1 MFAQTNWQDLAV
13 GLGLAVV
20 IALVVAQ
27 LAARLVR
34 LGFGAAAGTT
44 AGPGFRD
51 AIARRPIRVTR
62 TVVFVSVLAIVT
74 RPILQMLGVE
84 LGYGLSLE
92 RATTWL
98 VEEGLRIL
106 LIGALAYF
114 AIRMAAFGIDHFET
128 AVRGQSGDS
137 PDRLDF
143 ASRLHTIGGLVKNAV
158 NVLVVG
164 AATLMIL
171 EEVGVNIA
179 PLLTAA
185 GIGGLAVG
193 FGAQN
198 LVRDVISGFF
208 LILEDQIHVGDVV
221 KIEGTS
227 GLVESVKLRTVVLRD
242 LSGTVHVIPNG
253 AITTLSNMSKDFS
266 YSVMDVGVAYKE
278 DTDRVSDVLREV
290 GTEVQRDPDFG
301 PHILDELEIL
311 GVDDFADSAVNI
323 KIRMKTRPLKQW
335 MVGRELRRRIKKA
348 FHAQGIEI
356 PFPHVS
362 VYMGEVSNPFLTRQM
377 SATEE
382 AELVATREQEADAHR
397 TDARRRTSAA
407 RDSSDTEGLGDV
419 G

>member
-1 MFAQTNWQDLAV
+1 MFAQMNWQDLAV
-13 GLGLAVV
+13 GLGLSIVV
-20 IALVVAQ
+20 ALVVAQ
-27 LAARLVR
+27 LVARVVR
-34 LGFGAAAGTT
+34 LGFGAASGETDGT
-44 AGPGFRD
+44 GFRD
-51 AIARRPIRVTR
+51 TIIRRPIRITR
-62 TVVFVSVLAIVT
+62 AIVFVSALAIVT

-84 LGYGLSLE
+84 FGYGLSLE

-106 LIGALAYF
+106 LICALAYF
-114 AIRMAAFGIDHFET
+114 AIRIAAIGIDHVET
-128 AVRGQSGDS
+128 VVRSRSGDS
-137 PDRLDF
+137 RNRLDF
-143 ASRLHTIGGLVKNAV
+143 ASRLRTIGGLVKNAV

-171 EEVGVNIA
+171 EEVGVNIT

-221 KIEGTS
+221 KIDATS
-227 GLVESVKLRTVVLRD
+227 GVVESVKLRTVVLRD

-253 AITTLSNMSKDFS
+253 AITTLSNMTKDFA
-266 YSVMDVGVAYKE
+266 YSVLDVGVAYKE
-278 DTDRVSDVLREV
+278 DTDHVVDVLRDV
-290 GTEVQRDPDFG
+290 GADVRADADFG

-311 GVDDFADSAVNI
+311 GVDDFADSAVTI
-323 KIRMKTRPLKQW
+323 KIRIKTRPLKQW
-335 MVGRELRRRIKKA
+335 MVGRELRRRIKKT
-348 FHAQGIEI
+348 FDAQGIEI

-362 VYMGEVSNPFLTRQM
+362 LYMGDASNPFLSRTV
-377 SATEE
+377 SATE
-382 AELVATREQEADAHR
+382 ATELVAMREQAAAARR
-397 TDARRRTSAA
+397 TEDRRRTSAG
-407 RDSSDTEGLGDV
+407 RDASDTDGLGDV

>member
-1 MFAQTNWQDLAV
+1 
-13 GLGLAVV
+13 
-20 IALVVAQ
+20 
-27 LAARLVR
+27 
-34 LGFGAAAGTT
+34 
-44 AGPGFRD
+44 
-51 AIARRPIRVTR
+51 
-62 TVVFVSVLAIVT
+62 
-74 RPILQMLGVE
+74 MLGVD

-114 AIRMAAFGIDHFET
+114 AIRIAALGIDHFET
-128 AVRGQSGDS
+128 VVRSRSGDS
-137 PDRLDF
+137 RDRRDF
-143 ASRLHTIGGLVKNAV
+143 AIRLHTIGGLIKNAV

-171 EEVGVNIA
+171 EEVGVNIT

-221 KIEGTS
+221 KIDATS
-227 GLVESVKLRTVVLRD
+227 GVVESVKLRTVVLRD

-253 AITTLSNMSKDFS
+253 SITTLSNMIKDFS
-266 YSVMDVGVAYKE
+266 YSVLDVGVAYKE
-278 DTDRVSDVLREV
+278 DTDHVVDVLRDV
-290 GTEVQRDPDFG
+290 GANIRADAGFG
-301 PHILDELEIL
+301 QHILDELEIL
-311 GVDDFADSAVNI
+311 GVDDFADSAVTI
-323 KIRMKTRPLKQW
+323 KIRIKTRPLKQW
-335 MVGRELRRRIKKA
+335 MIGRELRRRIKKT
-348 FHAQGIEI
+348 FDAQGIEI

-362 VYMGEVSNPFLTRQM
+362 LYMGEVSNPFLTRTM

-382 AELVATREQEADAHR
+382 AELVARREQAAA
-397 TDARRRTSAA
+397 ARRTEDRQRTSAG
-407 RDSSDTEGLGDV
+407 RDASDTDGLGDV

>member
-1 MFAQTNWQDLAV
+1 MFAQMNWQDLAV
-13 GLGLAVV
+13 GLGLSVV
-20 IALVVAQ
+20 LALVIAQ

-34 LGFGAAAGTT
+34 LGFRAASGETDGT
-44 AGPGFRD
+44 GFRD
-51 AIARRPIRVTR
+51 TITRRPIRITR
-62 TVVFVSVLAIVT
+62 TLVFISVLAVVT
-74 RPILQMLGVE
+74 RPILQMLGVD

-114 AIRMAAFGIDHFET
+114 AIRIAAIGIDHFET
-128 AVRGQSGDS
+128 VVRSRSGDS
-137 PDRLDF
+137 RDRRDF

-164 AATLMIL
+164 AATLMML
-171 EEVGVNIA
+171 EEVGVNIT

-221 KIEGTS
+221 KIDATS
-227 GLVESVKLRTVVLRD
+227 GVVESVKLRTVVLRD

-253 AITTLSNMSKDFS
+253 AITTLSNMAKDFS
-266 YSVMDVGVAYKE
+266 YSVLDVGVAYKE
-278 DTDRVSDVLREV
+278 DTDRVVDVLRDV
-290 GTEVQRDPDFG
+290 GADVQADADFG
-301 PHILDELEIL
+301 PHILDELEVL
-311 GVDDFADSAVNI
+311 GVDDFADSAVTI
-323 KIRMKTRPLKQW
+323 KVRIKTRPLKQW
-335 MVGRELRRRIKKA
+335 MVGRELRRRIKKT
-348 FHAQGIEI
+348 FDAQGIEI

-362 VYMGEVSNPFLTRQM
+362 LYMGEVSNPFLTRSV

-382 AELVATREQEADAHR
+382 AERVTLREQAAAARNTED
-397 TDARRRTSAA
+397 RRRTSAG
-407 RDSSDTEGLGDV
+407 RDASDTEGLGDV

>member
-1 MFAQTNWQDLAV
+1 MFAQMNWQDLAV

-20 IALVVAQ
+20 LALVVAQ
-27 LAARLVR
+27 VAARLAR
-34 LGFGAAAGTT
+34 LGFQTASGETTGT
-44 AGPGFRD
+44 GFRD
-51 AIARRPIRVTR
+51 AITRRPVRITR
-62 TVVFVSVLAIVT
+62 AVVFVSVLALAT
-74 RPILQMLGVE
+74 RPILQLLGVE

-92 RATTWL
+92 RATAWL
-98 VEEGLRIL
+98 IEEGLRIL
-106 LIGALAYF
+106 LIVALAYF
-114 AIRMAAFGIDHFET
+114 AIRIAALGIDHFET
-128 AVRGQSGDS
+128 AVRSRSGDS

-171 EEVGVNIA
+171 EEVGVNIT

-227 GLVESVKLRTVVLRD
+227 GVVESVKLRTVVLRD

-266 YSVMDVGVAYKE
+266 YSVLDVGVAYKE
-278 DTDRVSDVLREV
+278 DTDHVVDVLQRV
-290 GTEVQRDPDFG
+290 GADIRGDAYFG
-301 PHILDELEIL
+301 AQILDELEVL
-311 GVDDFADSAVNI
+311 GVDDFADSAVTI
-323 KIRMKTRPLKQW
+323 KIRIKTRPLKQW
-335 MVGRELRRRIKKA
+335 MIGRELRRRIKKT
-348 FHAQGIEI
+348 FDAQGIEI

-362 VYMGEVSNPFLTRQM
+362 LYMGEASKAFLARTVT
-377 SATEE
+377 ATEA
-382 AELVATREQEADAHR
+382 AELAAAREREAADRRAENH
-397 TDARRRTSAA
+397 RRTSTG
-407 RDSSDTEGLGDV
+407 RDADETEGLGDA

>member
-1 MFAQTNWQDLAV
+1 MFAQINWQDLAV

-27 LAARLVR
+27 LAARVVR
-34 LGFGAAAGTT
+34 LGFGAATGAT
-44 AGPGFRD
+44 AGSGFRD
-51 AIARRPIRVTR
+51 AITRRPIRIIR
-62 TVVFVSVLAIVT
+62 TVVFLTVLVLAT

-98 VEEGLRIL
+98 VEDGLRIV
-106 LIGALAYF
+106 LICALAYF
-114 AIRMAAFGIDHFET
+114 AIRIASIGIDHFET
-128 AVRGQSGDS
+128 AVRGQGGDS
-137 PDRLDF
+137 PGRLDF
-143 ASRLHTIGGLVKNAV
+143 ASRLQTIGGLVKNAV

-171 EEVGVNIA
+171 EVVGVNIT

-208 LILEDQIHVGDVV
+208 LILEDQVHVGDVV

-227 GLVESVKLRTVVLRD
+227 GVVESVKLRTVVLRD

-253 AITTLSNMSKDFS
+253 SITTLSNMTKDFS
-266 YSVMDVGVAYKE
+266 YAVMEVGVAYKE
-278 DTDRVSDVLREV
+278 DTDHVTDVLRDV
-290 GTEVQRDPDFG
+290 GADLHSDPDFG
-301 PHILDELEIL
+301 PHILDKLEIL
-311 GVDDFADSAVNI
+311 GVDDFADSAVTI

-335 MVGRELRRRIKKA
+335 MIGRELRRRIKKA
-348 FHAQGIEI
+348 FDSEGIEI

-362 VYMGEVSNPFLTRQM
+362 VYMGEVSNPFLTRQL

-382 AELVATREQEADAHR
+382 AELVATREHEANARR
-397 TDARRRTSAA
+397 TDAGRRT
-407 RDSSDTEGLGDV
+407 
-419 G
+419 

>member
-1 MFAQTNWQDLAV
+1 MV
-13 GLGLAVV
+13 
-20 IALVVAQ
+20 ALVVAQ
-27 LAARLVR
+27 LAARVVR
-34 LGFGAAAGTT
+34 LGFITASGETDGT
-44 AGPGFRD
+44 GFRD
-51 AIARRPIRVTR
+51 TITRRPIRVTR
-62 TVVFVSVLAIVT
+62 AVVFASVLAIVT

-92 RATTWL
+92 RATAWL
-98 VEEGLRIL
+98 LEEGLRIL

-114 AIRMAAFGIDHFET
+114 AIRIAALGIDHFET
-128 AVRGQSGDS
+128 VVRSRGGDS
-137 PDRLDF
+137 RDRLDF
-143 ASRLHTIGGLVKNAV
+143 ASRLHTVGSLVKNAV

-164 AATLMIL
+164 AAALMIL
-171 EEVGVNIA
+171 EEVGVNIT

-221 KIEGTS
+221 KIDATS
-227 GLVESVKLRTVVLRD
+227 GVVESVKLRTVVLRD

-266 YSVMDVGVAYKE
+266 YAVLDIGVAYKE
-278 DTDRVSDVLREV
+278 DTDHVVDVLRDV
-290 GTEVQRDPDFG
+290 GVDLRADSDFG
-301 PHILDELEIL
+301 QHILDALEVL
-311 GVDDFADSAVNI
+311 GVDDFADSAVTI
-323 KIRMKTRPLKQW
+323 KIRIKTRPLKQW
-335 MVGRELRRRIKKA
+335 MIGRELRRRIKKT
-348 FHAQGIEI
+348 FDAQGIEI

-362 VYMGEVSNPFLTRQM
+362 LYMGEASNPFLTRTV

-382 AELVATREQEADAHR
+382 AELAAMREQAAA
-397 TDARRRTSAA
+397 ARRSEDHQRTSAT
-407 RDSSDTEGLGDV
+407 RDAGDTEGLGDV